1 MHSNKQLR
9 ALQSLREQAR
19 AMATM
24 LQGPGGVD
32 ADAKEAIGLVDPAQT
47 LRLSFRV
54 RLVCGHPGS
63 THKTRQD
70 TAI

>member
-1 MHSNKQLR
+1 MS
-9 ALQSLREQAR
+9 S
-19 AMATM
+19 M

-54 RLVCGHPGS
+54 GS
-63 THKTRQD
+63 G
-70 TAI
+70 